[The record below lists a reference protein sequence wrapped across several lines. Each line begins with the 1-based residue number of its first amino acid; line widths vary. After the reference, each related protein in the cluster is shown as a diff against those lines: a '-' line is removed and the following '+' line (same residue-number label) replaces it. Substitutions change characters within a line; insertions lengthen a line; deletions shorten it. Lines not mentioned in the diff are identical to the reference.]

1 MLLAL
6 LILPLPDQYRKYVIS
21 FIDTV
26 IFAKSATP
34 PPPTCPSAELS
45 AAAVQG
51 ARAGG

>member
-26 IFAKSATP
+26 IFAKCERHP
-34 PPPTCPSAELS
+34 HCHMWP
-45 AAAVQG
+45 
-51 ARAGG
+51 RR